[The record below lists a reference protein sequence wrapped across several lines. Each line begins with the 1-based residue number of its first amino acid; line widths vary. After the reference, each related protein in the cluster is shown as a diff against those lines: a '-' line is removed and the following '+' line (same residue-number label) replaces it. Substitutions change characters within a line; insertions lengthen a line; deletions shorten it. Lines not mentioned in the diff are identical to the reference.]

1 MTKLTNE
8 VVHISVTVWARAKR
22 RTVQSSPRGR
32 DCEKCCFFRT
42 RASWL
47 CVNFSSMTKLT
58 NEVVHI
64 SVTVWARAK
73 RRTVQ
78 SSPRGR
84 DCEKCCFFR
93 TRASWLCVNFSIIIS
108 MTKLTNEVVHISVT
122 VWARAKR
129 RTVQSSPRGRDCEKC
144 CFFRTRASW
153 LCVNFSIQSVW
164 QNWQMKWCIS
174 Q

>member
-1 MTKLTNE
+1 MTKLTNQVE
-8 VVHISVTVWARAKR
+8 HISVTVWARAKR
-22 RTVQSSPRGR
+22 RSVQSSPRGR

-47 CVNFSSMTKLT
+47 CVNFCTFSIQISMTKLT
-58 NEVVHI
+58 NQVEHI

-73 RRTVQ
+73 RRSVQ

-84 DCEKCCFFR
+84 DCEKCCL
-93 TRASWLCVNFSIIIS
+93 S
-108 MTKLTNEVVHISVT
+108 
-122 VWARAKR
+122 
-129 RTVQSSPRGRDCEKC
+129 
-144 CFFRTRASW
+144 RTRASW

-174 Q
+174 QWLCELELNGDQFRVHRWGSQINVKYVASAFNNYTCNKSDFAR

>member
-1 MTKLTNE
+1 MWS
-8 VVHISVTVWARAKR
+8 VVLITA
-22 RTVQSSPRGR
+22 RGR

-93 TRASWLCVNFSIIIS
+93 TRASWLCVNFS
-108 MTKLTNEVVHISVT
+108 T
-122 VWARAKR
+122 
-129 RTVQSSPRGRDCEKC
+129 
-144 CFFRTRASW
+144 
-153 LCVNFSIQSVW
+153 FSIQSVR

-174 Q
+174 QYPCELELNGVQFRVHHEVEIVKNIVSFTHAQVDFALILAPSAYNQYDQIDKWSGAYLSNRVS